1 MRTTFFTLRLFYFKK
16 GLVIFTSPV
25 RDLSHSSGETSKGV
39 KAAQKPLLETKR
51 SESRVSIVQH
61 LQFLACL
68 FRSNKL
74 ITQHIYRPC
83 RSMHSEGSH

>member
-1 MRTTFFTLRLFYFKK
+1 MTLLFQK
-16 GLVIFTSPV
+16 GSCYLHLTRV
-25 RDLSHSSGETSKGV
+25 RDLSHLSGETSKGV

-51 SESRVSIVQH
+51 RESRVSIVQH

-83 RSMHSEGSH
+83 RSMPQKEVIDN